1 MERVPAVRNCP
12 AIARDEG
19 DQSYFWG
26 TSLENYA
33 ALKIAFS
40 HGILN
45 QQESSPGGLHGRRR
59 TGVSWKLNLGGCP
72 DGFRRVHH
80 KTPRHLPGSG

>member
-19 DQSYFWG
+19 DQSYFGALLW
-26 TSLENYA
+26 ENYA

-40 HGILN
+40 NGILN
-45 QQESSPGGLHGRRR
+45 QQESSPTGFAR
-59 TGVSWKLNLGGCP
+59 TKKN
-72 DGFRRVHH
+72 
-80 KTPRHLPGSG
+80 GSMMEA